1 MILNQLNIFN
11 EPLELCSN
19 EPKTGFFRTG
29 CCETDAQDIGTH
41 TVCAIMDKEFLQF
54 SFNQGNDLITPVA
67 NFDFPGLKPG
77 DRWCLCANRW
87 LEAFEAGFA
96 PQIIARAT
104 NIKTLDIISLDK
116 IKLFAI
122 DIA

>member
-1 MILNQLNIFN
+1 MNLDQLNIFN
-11 EPLELCSN
+11 EPLEECSN

-54 SFNQGNDLITPVA
+54 SLHQGNDLITPA
-67 NFDFPGLKPG
+67 ADFDFPGLKPG

-96 PQIIARAT
+96 PHIIARAT
-104 NIKTLDIISLDK
+104 NIKTLDIIPLDK

>member
-1 MILNQLNIFN
+1 MNLDQLNIFN
-11 EPLELCSN
+11 EPLEECSN

-54 SFNQGNDLITPVA
+54 SLHQGNDLITPVA
-67 NFDFPGLKPG
+67 DFDFLGLKPG

-96 PQIIARAT
+96 PHIIARAT
-104 NIKTLDIISLDK
+104 NIKTLDIIPLDK

>member
-1 MILNQLNIFN
+1 MNLDQLNIFN

-54 SFNQGNDLITPVA
+54 SLHQGNDLITPVVD
-67 NFDFPGLKPG
+67 FDFPGLKPG
-77 DRWCLCANRW
+77 DRWCLCVNRW

-96 PQIIARAT
+96 PHIIARAT
-104 NIKTLDIISLDK
+104 NIKTLDIIPLDK

>member
-1 MILNQLNIFN
+1 MNLNQLNIFN
-11 EPLELCSN
+11 EPIELCSN

-54 SFNQGNDLITPVA
+54 SFYQGNDLITPA
-67 NFDFPGLKPG
+67 ADFDFPGLKPG

>member
-1 MILNQLNIFN
+1 MNLDQLNIFN
-11 EPLELCSN
+11 EPLEECSN

-54 SFNQGNDLITPVA
+54 SLHQGNDLITPVVD
-67 NFDFPGLKPG
+67 FDFPGLKPG

-96 PQIIARAT
+96 PHIIARAT
-104 NIKTLDIISLDK
+104 NIKTLDIIPLDK

>member
-54 SFNQGNDLITPVA
+54 SFYQGNDLITPVA
-67 NFDFPGLKPG
+67 DFDFPGLKPG

>member
-1 MILNQLNIFN
+1 MNLDQLNIFN
-11 EPLELCSN
+11 EPLKECSN

-54 SFNQGNDLITPVA
+54 SLHQGNDLITPIA
-67 NFDFPGLKPG
+67 DFDFPGLKPG

-87 LEAFEAGFA
+87 LEAYEAGFA
-96 PQIIARAT
+96 PQIIAQAT
-104 NIKTLDIISLDK
+104 NIKTLDIIPLDK